1 MIACA
6 TSVPRITL
14 PESGIEPATERPVPE
29 PRTDGRSDGPAPRRI
44 RVSFATGTEELAVEG
59 WCREEVWTTLQ
70 KRAAIPFVVHES
82 WSRLGERK
90 AQRLARTKDA
100 VFQGVLA
107 RLRPTGDGHVDFVVE
122 ISTAR
127 VGPDAEKFE
136 WQGES
141 FEMPRP
147 LQDGYRFEGRFP
159 AGYSGP
165 VASWG
170 DLSVRI
176 ENPMQSTGAEPK
188 MMRFAVDELFGSVTD
203 APGGVAECY
212 RIRTERLKPIERD
225 HGGVVQALFRLQ
237 RKRMAAGFYCDDKQE
252 WVFTGDD
259 SLSILDD

>member
-14 PESGIEPATERPVPE
+14 PESGIEPTTERAVPD
-29 PRTDGRSDGPAPRRI
+29 PRTDGMSDGPSPRRI
-44 RVSFATGTEELAVEG
+44 RVLFATGKEELAVEG
-59 WCREEVWTTLQ
+59 WCREQVWTTLQ
-70 KRAAIPFVVHES
+70 NRAAISFVVRES
-82 WSRLGERK
+82 WSRLGKRK

-100 VFQGVLA
+100 VFQGVLV
-107 RLRPTGDGHVDFVVE
+107 RLRPTTDGHVDFVVE
-122 ISTAR
+122 ISTAH
-127 VGPDAEKFE
+127 VGPEAEKYE

-147 LQDGYRFEGRFP
+147 VQDGYRFEGRVP

-170 DLSVRI
+170 ELSVRI
-176 ENPMQSTGAEPK
+176 EDSLESTAIDPK
-188 MMRFAVDELFGSVTD
+188 VMRFAVGDLIGSVTH
-203 APGGVAECY
+203 ARGGLAEFY
-212 RIRTERLKPIERD
+212 RIRTERLEPIERD
-225 HGGVVQALFRLQ
+225 HSGIVQALFRLK
-237 RKRMAAGFYCDDKQE
+237 RKRVAAGFYYDDKKE